1 MLDRVL
7 HIAAAFALAL
17 MVLAFIPTG
26 SGAQLADTGYGSVV
40 QMEVST
46 GGSASCPG
54 CPDDDEQ
61 SRQAC
66 SGGACPSALLSG
78 GPPPAL
84 APRPITYEVL
94 QERHKT
100 PALKPELGP
109 PRALS

>member
-7 HIAAAFALAL
+7 HIAAALALAL
-17 MVLAFIPTG
+17 MVVAFSPAG
-26 SGAQLADTGYGSVV
+26 SDAQLADVAYGTGV
-40 QMEVST
+40 QTEIST

-66 SGGACPSALLSG
+66 SGGGCPSALVSG

-84 APRPITYEVL
+84 APRPITYELL
-94 QERHKT
+94 QERPKT

-109 PRALS
+109 PRLSL

>member
-1 MLDRVL
+1 MVV
-7 HIAAAFALAL
+7 AFS
-17 MVLAFIPTG
+17 PTG
-26 SGAQLADTGYGSVV
+26 SGAQLADAGYGSEV

-54 CPDDDEQ
+54 CPEDDEP
-61 SRQAC
+61 SREAC